1 MIHGVPENAARR
13 ARGRPARG
21 AAPLSRAG
29 VVAAAMAM
37 IEEDGPEHVTMRGL
51 GRRLG
56 VTPMSL
62 YHHVVNRDALLD
74 AVAAQ
79 VLDGFAPPSATG
91 DLATDVRAMAHAF
104 RSAALRHPR
113 CAPLVLTR
121 RLDSVAALAPTE
133 RALAVLR
140 AAGFPPDRAVSVVRT
155 VLAYVVGTLLRE
167 VTAEPAFSGADAA
180 GAARR
185 RAVLAGSGLP
195 HVTEAAEHL
204 AVCDHDREFDN
215 GLDLLVSALVA

>member
-1 MIHGVPENAARR
+1 MIGRVSENARR
-13 ARGRPARG
+13 GRGRPARD
-21 AAPLSRAG
+21 AAPLSRTG

-51 GRRLG
+51 GRRMG

-62 YHHVVNRDALLD
+62 YHHVESRDALLD

-79 VLDGFAPPSATG
+79 VLDGVAPPTATG

-104 RSAALRHPR
+104 RSSALRHPR

-133 RALAVLR
+133 RALGVLR
-140 AAGFPPDRAVSVVRT
+140 AAGFPPDRAVSAVRA
-155 VLAYVVGTLLRE
+155 VLAYVVGALLRE
-167 VTAEPAFSGADAA
+167 VTAGPAFSGTDAD

-185 RAVLAGSGLP
+185 RAVLAESGLP
-195 HVTEAAEHL
+195 HVAEAAEHL
-204 AVCDHDREFDN
+204 AVCAHDREFAY

>member
-1 MIHGVPENAARR
+1 MRR
-13 ARGRPARG
+13 PRGRPARG

-37 IEEDGPEHVTMRGL
+37 VEEDGPEHVTMRGL

-56 VTPMSL
+56 FTPMSL
-62 YHHVVNRDALLD
+62 YHHVENRDALLD

-79 VLDGFAPPSATG
+79 VLDGFVPPSATG

-104 RSAALRHPR
+104 RRAALRHPR

-121 RLDSVAALAPTE
+121 RLDAEAALVPTE

-140 AAGFPPDRAVSVVRT
+140 AAGFPPGRAVSVVRA
-155 VLAYVVGTLLRE
+155 VLAYVVGTVLRE
-167 VTAEPAFSGADAA
+167 VTAEPAFTGVDAD

-185 RAVLAGSGLP
+185 RAALAASGLP
-195 HVTEAAEHL
+195 HVAEAAAHL
-204 AVCDHDREFDN
+204 AVCDHESEFAH
-215 GLDLLVSALVA
+215 GLDLLISALVV